1 MATRIK
7 AVKCPQCGSEKHEQL
22 DEKRYRCL
30 NCGTEFFLDDDD
42 INVNVNHHYDFQ
54 SSNFLNNDL
63 STGIK
68 LAIGAVV
75 VPLIVVFV
83 IAISLRLQVVE
94 AHRIAALQRLF
105 ATCIPSFRR

>member
-42 INVNVNHHYDFQ
+42 INRHQTCNRCSSGAVDSSLCYRNFPYDF
-54 SSNFLNNDL
+54 
-63 STGIK
+63 K
-68 LAIGAVV
+68 
-75 VPLIVVFV
+75 
-83 IAISLRLQVVE
+83 
-94 AHRIAALQRLF
+94 
-105 ATCIPSFRR
+105 

>member
-54 SSNFLNNDL
+54 SSNF
-63 STGIK
+63 
-68 LAIGAVV
+68 
-75 VPLIVVFV
+75 
-83 IAISLRLQVVE
+83 
-94 AHRIAALQRLF
+94 
-105 ATCIPSFRR
+105 